1 MIEVIAKKDCGFS
14 ALEDF
19 TEISITKDDV
29 KIVLDESDCE
39 MLISV
44 LRGKRGVMSHMKKG
58 EYLPHKITLFSY
70 DKSFNLIEKEDEIL
84 QSNTTH

>member
-1 MIEVIAKKDCGFS
+1 MIEVIAKKDLGFS

-19 TEISITKDDV
+19 KQISITKDGA
-29 KIVLDESDCE
+29 KIVLDESECE

-58 EYLPHKITLFSY
+58 EYLPHSITLFSY

-84 QSNTTH
+84 QSDATD